1 MADDEKYLV
10 PTDKTA
16 GDYVYA
22 AVKAG
27 LASLPVAGGAASEL
41 FVTVV
46 TPPLQKRQT
55 EWMHDMGEGLRRLEQ
70 ERGIDLAALAENDQ
84 FIDIVMSASA
94 AALKTSSHRKRE
106 ALKNAVLNVAA
117 GDSPEE
123 SLAQV
128 FVALVDQFTEWHLKI
143 LKLFQNPRAYP
154 SDSNLITSSLER
166 TLLNAFP
173 ELKGQGVLYEQVWAD
188 LNERGLVNTPGLK
201 GMMTADGALAKRTT
215 ERGDRF
221 LAFVEA

>member
-1 MADDEKYLV
+1 VADDEKYLV
-10 PTDKTA
+10 PTDKSA

-27 LASLPVAGGAASEL
+27 LASVPVAGGAASEI
-41 FVTVV
+41 FVAVV
-46 TPPLQKRQT
+46 TPPLEKRRT
-55 EWMHDMGEGLRRLEQ
+55 EWMHDVGEGLRRLEQ

-143 LKLFQNPRAYP
+143 LKLFQNPRPYV
-154 SDSNLITSSLER
+154 SNTNLMSSSLNR
-166 TLLNAFP
+166 TLLDVFP
-173 ELKGQGVLYEQVWAD
+173 ELKDQSMLYEQIWTD
-188 LNERGLVNTPGLK
+188 LSERGLVNTPGLK